1 MTKTACIFPGQGSQA
16 VGMGKLF
23 HDNFPV
29 AREVFQEVD
38 DALGLALSKIM
49 FEGPEATLTETANA
63 QPAIM
68 ATSIAILR
76 VMEKEAGF
84 SIKNSA
90 LVAGHSLG
98 EYSALC
104 AAGAFSL
111 AATAALL
118 RLRGEAMQRAV
129 PLGEGGMSA
138 ILGLDLPAVELV
150 VDEAGQGEV
159 CEVANDNAPG
169 QIVISGNIA
178 AIARAG
184 EIAKAKGAKR
194 ALPLP
199 VSAPFHSSLMKPAA
213 EEMAAAFAK
222 NEAKAPAVP
231 LLANVTADLVSDPG
245 TIAELL
251 VKQVTGRVRWRE
263 SVEKVGALG
272 VTKLIEIG
280 HGNVLAGLAKRIN
293 GDLTA
298 VSINAPE
305 AIDHYLKAA

>member
-16 VGMGKLF
+16 VGMGKRF
-23 HDNFPV
+23 YENFPV

-49 FEGPEATLTETANA
+49 FEGPDATLMETANA

-84 SIKNSA
+84 SIKKSA
-90 LVAGHSLG
+90 FVAGHSLG

-104 AAGAFSL
+104 AAGTFSL

-129 PLGEGGMSA
+129 PLGEGAMSA
-138 ILGLDLPAVELV
+138 ILGLDLPAVELI
-150 VDEAGQGEV
+150 VDEAEQGEV

-169 QIVISGNIA
+169 QIVISGHTA
-178 AIARAG
+178 AVARAG
-184 EIAKAKGAKR
+184 EIAKTKGAKR

-213 EEMAAAFAK
+213 VEMAAAFEK
-222 NEAKAPAVP
+222 HTLHAPTVP
-231 LLANVTADLVSDPG
+231 LIANITADQAMDPKII
-245 TIAELL
+245 TDLL
-251 VKQVTGRVRWRE
+251 IKQVTGRVRWRE
-263 SVEKVGALG
+263 SMEKMASLG
-272 VTKLIEIG
+272 VTRLIEIG
-280 HGNVLAGLAKRIN
+280 HGNVLSGLAKRIN

-298 VSINAPE
+298 ISVNSPE
-305 AIDHYLKAA
+305 TLDTLLKTA

>member
-169 QIVISGNIA
+169 QIVISGNTA
-178 AIARAG
+178 VAEYAVAIHIDPEPG
-184 EIAKAKGAKR
+184 
-194 ALPLP
+194 
-199 VSAPFHSSLMKPAA
+199 SD
-213 EEMAAAFAK
+213 AAATATSPSK
-222 NEAKAPAVP
+222 KARCSSSRKKA
-231 LLANVTADLVSDPG
+231 
-245 TIAELL
+245 
-251 VKQVTGRVRWRE
+251 R
-263 SVEKVGALG
+263 GASTRSRCGPSSSALRASCG
-272 VTKLIEIG
+272 G
-280 HGNVLAGLAKRIN
+280 CPCPSSR
-293 GDLTA
+293 
-298 VSINAPE
+298 
-305 AIDHYLKAA
+305 